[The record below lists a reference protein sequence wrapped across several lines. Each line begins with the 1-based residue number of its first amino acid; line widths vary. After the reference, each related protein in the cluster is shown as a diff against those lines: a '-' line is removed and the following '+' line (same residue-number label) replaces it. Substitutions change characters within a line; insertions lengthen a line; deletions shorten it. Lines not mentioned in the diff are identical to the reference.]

1 MERIFDVLVIGAG
14 IVGAAAAFRLAEH
27 GLRVGVL
34 EAAPA
39 PAAQA
44 TAKSA
49 AGVRVQFSEAV
60 NVRLSWASIQEYR
73 AFEEI
78 FGVSSGYRPIGY
90 LFLVPQGLEAAYEAA
105 LTVQRAE
112 GAPAERLSLEKARR
126 RVAFDPHG
134 LAFATWGPADGV
146 IDPHAVAHAYLAA
159 ARSRGM
165 ELYTE
170 TPLLEARRERGGW
183 RVRTPGGTFTAGVVV
198 NAAGAWAGE
207 VARRAG
213 FELPVAPVRR
223 MVFMTGPMPEAQGLP
238 LTVDAATG
246 FYLRGEGERVLF
258 GRSNTDEPPGF
269 REGMDWGW
277 LEPTLEAGLS
287 RFPWL
292 ERAGLDRRA
301 SWWGHYAVTP
311 DHNPILG
318 RMPGLEGWVN
328 AAGFSGHG
336 VQQAAAVGRV
346 LAEEVVDGRAR
357 TIDIDP
363 LRYERL
369 ERGRKVQE
377 QNIV

>member
-1 MERIFDVLVIGAG
+1 MERAFDVLVIGAG
-14 IVGAAAAFRLAEH
+14 IIGAAAAFRLVER

-34 EAAPA
+34 EAAPV

-60 NVRLSWASIQEYR
+60 NVRLSWESIQEYR
-73 AFEEI
+73 AFEEA

-90 LFLVPQGLEAAYEAA
+90 LFLVPRGLEAAYEAA
-105 LTVQRAE
+105 LAVQRAE
-112 GAPAERLSLEKARR
+112 GAPALRLELEEAML
-126 RVAFDPHG
+126 RVDFDPEG

-159 ARSRGM
+159 ARSRGAA
-165 ELYTE
+165 LYTE

-183 RVRTPGGTFTAGVVV
+183 RVRTPRGAFSAGAVV

-213 FELPVAPVRR
+213 FELHVAPVRR
-223 MVFMTGPMPEAQGLP
+223 MVFMTGPLAEAGGLP
-238 LTVDAATG
+238 LTVDVATG

-258 GRSNTDEPPGF
+258 GRSNPDEPPGF
-269 REGMDWGW
+269 REGMDWSW

-318 RMPGLEGWVN
+318 RMPGVEGWYN
-328 AAGFSGHG
+328 AVGFSGHG

-363 LRYERL
+363 LRYDRL
-369 ERGRKVQE
+369 ERGNKVQE